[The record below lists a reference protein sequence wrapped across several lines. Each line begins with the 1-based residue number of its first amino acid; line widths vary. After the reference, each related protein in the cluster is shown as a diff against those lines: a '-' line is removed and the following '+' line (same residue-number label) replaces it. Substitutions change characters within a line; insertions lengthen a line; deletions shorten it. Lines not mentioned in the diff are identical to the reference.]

1 VRSVR
6 IGAGLLSVAMSL
18 KTVGLAAA
26 LFVVA
31 PSAGSAVALLREATL
46 VSAMLA
52 GAAALFMV
60 IGVGLLAGARGSRL
74 VAMGVGVAGVLVVQ
88 ASHVARLLHR
98 GPADLRVPLS
108 LVEIG
113 LEVVLATCIAVLYAP
128 ERRVVTRVPPLGRP
142 GRGDDRPRLRRNV
155 HVPGS

>member
-18 KTVGLAAA
+18 KTVGLVAG

-46 VSAMLA
+46 VSTMLA
-52 GAAALFMV
+52 GAAALLMA
-60 IGVGLLAGARGSRL
+60 IGVGLLAGTRGSRL
-74 VAMGVGVAGVLVVQ
+74 VAMGVGVADALIIQ

-113 LEVVLATCIAVLYAP
+113 LEVVLATCIGVL
-128 ERRVVTRVPPLGRP
+128 
-142 GRGDDRPRLRRNV
+142 
-155 HVPGS
+155 

>member
-1 VRSVR
+1 MRSVR

-18 KTVGLAAA
+18 KTVGLVAG

-31 PSAGSAVALLREATL
+31 PSAGSAVALLREA
-46 VSAMLA
+46 
-52 GAAALFMV
+52 AALPMA
-60 IGVGLLAGARGSRL
+60 IGVGLLAGTRGSRL
-74 VAMGVGVAGVLVVQ
+74 VAMGVRLADALIIQ

-113 LEVVLATCIAVLYAP
+113 LEVVLATCIGVL
-128 ERRVVTRVPPLGRP
+128 
-142 GRGDDRPRLRRNV
+142 
-155 HVPGS
+155 